1 MITSIKHNDEYT
13 FFLSAVISNQI
24 PELCGFS
31 K

>member
-1 MITSIKHNDEYT
+1 MNIRS
-13 FFLSAVISNQI
+13 FLFVDILNQI